1 MRSHEAFSGAPNP
14 ATLIS
19 ATSSQFV
26 LTGGKYWFGAVG
38 NFASGTFTL
47 QKQGPD
53 GATLISV
60 GTALTT
66 AGGNVSDYPPG
77 TYQVTL
83 SGSTT
88 ASVWWEVVRVPEE

>member
-1 MRSHEAFSGAPNP
+1 MRSHEAFTGAPNP

-19 ATSSQFV
+19 ATSSPFV

-38 NFASGTFTL
+38 NFSSGTFTL

-53 GATLISV
+53 SATWISV

-77 TYQVTL
+77 TYQVAVTA
-83 SGSTT
+83 STT

>member
-1 MRSHEAFSGAPNP
+1 MRSGEAFTGAPNP

-26 LTGGKYWFGAVG
+26 LQGGKYWFGATG
-38 NFASGTFTL
+38 NFASGTFSLQKVGADGTL
-47 QKQGPD
+47 Q
-53 GATLISV
+53 TL

-77 TYQVTL
+77 TYQVTV

-88 ASVWWEVVRVPEE
+88 ASVSWEVVRVNEE

>member
-1 MRSHEAFSGAPNP
+1 MRSGEAFTGAPNP
-14 ATLIS
+14 ATLLT
-19 ATSSQFV
+19 ATSAQFV
-26 LTGGKYWFGAVG
+26 LQGGKYWFGAVG

-47 QKQGPD
+47 QKVGPD

-66 AGGNVSDYPPG
+66 AGGNTTDYPPG

-83 SGSTT
+83 TGSTT
-88 ASVWWEVVRVPEE
+88 ASVYWELVRVNEE